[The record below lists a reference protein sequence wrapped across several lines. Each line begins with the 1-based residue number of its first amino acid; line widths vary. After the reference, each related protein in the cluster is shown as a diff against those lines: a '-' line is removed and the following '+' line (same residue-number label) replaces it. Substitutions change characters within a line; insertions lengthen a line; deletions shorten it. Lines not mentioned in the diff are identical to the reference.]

1 MRGLGFTANV
11 GFRNLSFRVAAGSIF
26 AAVIASGQQ
35 PPTPSSQPPAPPPAS
50 ASVSETGNYDQLWSF
65 ELFYWLPRAQPKL
78 RGGAAATDYESL
90 NFLGS
95 SNGSPGAMVSFPIN
109 KNDTI
114 QISGFQTTG
123 RGSSTATQALDLF
136 GTAIPQG
143 DYVTTQYKIRAAKA
157 SFQDL
162 LYPFPSDNAKL
173 RFKTLWEGQFV
184 QISSRTD
191 APLDTTT
198 DSSDGFTSYPSAIGS
213 RWVFLPTLGVAMQ
226 YAATN
231 HFSLE
236 LKGSGFGI
244 PHHTDI
250 VDSEGSAAYQM
261 GPVAVVVGGRF
272 FDFKTSPRNA
282 EYYRAALSGAYVG
295 LRWTAR

>member
-1 MRGLGFTANV
+1 VSFY
-11 GFRNLSFRVAAGSIF
+11 NLSFRIAAVSIL
-26 AAVIASGQQ
+26 AAVIAPGQQ
-35 PPTPSSQPPAPPPAS
+35 PPTPSTTPPSPPPS
-50 ASVSETGNYDQLWSF
+50 SGSEGETGNYGPLWSF
-65 ELFYWLPRAQPKL
+65 ELFYWLPHTQPKL
-78 RGGAAATDYESL
+78 RGGAAAPDYESL
-90 NFLGS
+90 DFLGS
-95 SNGSPGAMVSFPIN
+95 SNGSPGVMFSFPIN

-114 QISGFQTTG
+114 QISGFQTNG

-136 GTAIPQG
+136 GTAVPQG
-143 DYVTTQYKIRAAKA
+143 DYVTTHYKIRAAKA

-162 LYPFPSDNAKL
+162 LYPFPRDNAKL
-173 RFKTLWEGQFV
+173 RFMTLWEGQFV

-198 DSSDGFTSYPSAIGS
+198 DSSDGFTSYPSAIGN
-213 RWVFLPTLGVAMQ
+213 RWVFLPTLGLALQ

-250 VDSEGSAAYQM
+250 VDSEGSAAYQI